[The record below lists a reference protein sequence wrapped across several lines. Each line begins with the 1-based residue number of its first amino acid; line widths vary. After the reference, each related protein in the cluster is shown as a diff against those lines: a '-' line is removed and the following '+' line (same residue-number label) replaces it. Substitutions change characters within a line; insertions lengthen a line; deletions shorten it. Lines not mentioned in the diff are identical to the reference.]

1 MLSSR
6 TNAGVVLLLV
16 TAQVFAGVVLF
27 ETRRGLAGVRVE
39 LAENTHQAC
48 LCTSTSAARPPL
60 DLHAASGSAL
70 IRVESCSPGTE
81 ASVARAAGHMSAC
94 VGDADDVA

>member
-39 LAENTHQAC
+39 LAENTRRTLDAGLSAHPRRG
-48 LCTSTSAARPPL
+48 LSPSTL
-60 DLHAASGSAL
+60 DA
-70 IRVESCSPGTE
+70 P
-81 ASVARAAGHMSAC
+81 
-94 VGDADDVA
+94 

>member
-39 LAENTHQAC
+39 LAENTH
-48 LCTSTSAARPPL
+48 
-60 DLHAASGSAL
+60 
-70 IRVESCSPGTE
+70 
-81 ASVARAAGHMSAC
+81 
-94 VGDADDVA
+94 